1 MNKLWIIVRR
11 EYLSR
16 VKKKS
21 FFVMTILGPI
31 LMALLMVLPIVL
43 QENTKKN
50 SRIVVVDETQRT
62 VIEGDTIAFFE
73 GKFKNSDLL
82 TFEYSNDIAQAQ
94 KMVRDGHCDGVL
106 EVVSTNDNPPIK
118 AFLFHGEDEINMDA
132 TSELKEQ
139 TRQIF
144 KNSVL
149 RVNYDMTEEDI
160 KIVNDPKIGF
170 YTKSLQTGEES
181 TSELKTMVGFALG
194 MVIYFFI
201 FLFGTQVMKS
211 VGEEKSSRIV
221 EVLASSVKSVYLL
234 FGKIIATALLG
245 LTQITLWI
253 VLTLLL
259 MGGVSLAKPD
269 LFQPQQEQSL
279 QISERVIN
287 ADIMDVNTPDLSF
300 VQEAVQ
306 SIQQINFPLVISMFI
321 VYFILGYLL
330 YASLFGAVGALLDND
345 TDNSQ
350 FTLPI
355 TVPLILAIICLP
367 MVMLNP
373 SGNVSVWL
381 SIIPFTSPIGM
392 LIRIPFGVPVWQLLL
407 SIGLL
412 IVTIYFGV
420 LFAAKIYRMGILM
433 YGKNFTWKEV
443 LKWFRK

>member
-50 SRIVVVDETQRT
+50 NRIVVVDETQRT
-62 VIEGDTIAFFE
+62 VIAGDTIAFFE

-160 KIVNDPKIGF
+160 KIVNDPK
-170 YTKSLQTGEES
+170 
-181 TSELKTMVGFALG
+181 
-194 MVIYFFI
+194 
-201 FLFGTQVMKS
+201 
-211 VGEEKSSRIV
+211 
-221 EVLASSVKSVYLL
+221 
-234 FGKIIATALLG
+234 
-245 LTQITLWI
+245 
-253 VLTLLL
+253 
-259 MGGVSLAKPD
+259 
-269 LFQPQQEQSL
+269 
-279 QISERVIN
+279 
-287 ADIMDVNTPDLSF
+287 
-300 VQEAVQ
+300 
-306 SIQQINFPLVISMFI
+306 
-321 VYFILGYLL
+321 
-330 YASLFGAVGALLDND
+330 
-345 TDNSQ
+345 
-350 FTLPI
+350 
-355 TVPLILAIICLP
+355 
-367 MVMLNP
+367 
-373 SGNVSVWL
+373 
-381 SIIPFTSPIGM
+381 
-392 LIRIPFGVPVWQLLL
+392 
-407 SIGLL
+407 
-412 IVTIYFGV
+412 
-420 LFAAKIYRMGILM
+420 
-433 YGKNFTWKEV
+433 
-443 LKWFRK
+443 